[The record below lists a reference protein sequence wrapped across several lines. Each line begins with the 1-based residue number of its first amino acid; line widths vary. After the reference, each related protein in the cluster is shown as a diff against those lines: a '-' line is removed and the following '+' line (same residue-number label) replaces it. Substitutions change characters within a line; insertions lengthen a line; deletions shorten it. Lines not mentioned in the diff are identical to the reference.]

1 LRRIAAGIEFLGRK
15 GQRLAIGPNFA
26 GLDARRR
33 AFVMQTILSREM
45 DIPGSGSLGTMRL
58 TIIEKILGIFISIQ
72 VVS

>member
-26 GLDARRR
+26 RLDARRQ

-45 DIPGSGSLGTMRL
+45 DIPGSSSLGTMRL
-58 TIIEKILGIFISIQ
+58 KIIEKILGIFISLQ